1 MTDVVTFV
9 VAPVLGIIAI
19 VAWVRRGQPVF
30 ANLGF
35 RVSRWTIPDLVVG
48 FVITALAILGVFL
61 VELGLGVITVD
72 QAPYDVSTF
81 LSTFGDIAA
90 NAAVEEFFFRSLLL
104 SGLVV
109 VFGMA
114 RWGTN
119 RWIPVLVSAV
129 LFGLVHATNPGASAL
144 SVFGNALGGL
154 IYGMAF
160 LGAMNIW
167 FPLALHLGW
176 NFTQTLVGFPVSG
189 KDFPGPLTTTSTGS
203 DLVTGG
209 DFGPEAGI
217 IGILARFAVIGL
229 LVGYLTLRYRD
240 GSLAALASRPTRRS
254 GSRKPPPTSNRRP
267 STSDITSRAVDPTDR
282 SWVGRTGTPT
292 PCRRRRA
299 PMPDTSRGVPWA
311 AWAHRIVRT
320 VSGHVP
326 TPRCTG
332 RRVVPVGTAGW
343 WRPLGGRS
351 HVHTGICAGVHIRS
365 MRRSSPAERTHWRN
379 P

>member
-35 RVSRWTIPDLVVG
+35 RVSRWTIPDLLVG

-61 VELGLGVITVD
+61 VELGLGVITVE

-81 LSTFGDIAA
+81 RSTFGDIAA

-109 VFGMA
+109 LFGMA

-144 SVFGNALGGL
+144 SVLGNALGGL

-209 DFGPEAGI
+209 DSGPEAGI

-240 GSLAALASRPTRRS
+240 GSLATLRFAPDPQK
-254 GSRKPPPTSNRRP
+254 RKPRT
-267 STSDITSRAVDPTDR
+267 TSDEQP
-282 SWVGRTGTPT
+282 
-292 PCRRRRA
+292 
-299 PMPDTSRGVPWA
+299 A
-311 AWAHRIVRT
+311 A
-320 VSGHVP
+320 
-326 TPRCTG
+326 
-332 RRVVPVGTAGW
+332 
-343 WRPLGGRS
+343 
-351 HVHTGICAGVHIRS
+351 
-365 MRRSSPAERTHWRN
+365 TH
-379 P
+379 